1 MLRTPWL
8 RLALLGLAL
17 ALALG
22 CGRRGEESAWRL
34 HVVQFRLPYGQSRLL
49 NYDYPQLTLAGE
61 QQLGSLSARV
71 AVTPNGREL
80 WVGSEASRDL
90 FVLSDAGD
98 SLVGRVMLGA
108 AVGAIAFDA
117 AGRRCLVAHG
127 AVISMGR
134 DEPVATLIDMATRS
148 PRWAFRTGKNPRAA
162 CFDPTGERA
171 FVGNTGDSTLTVL
184 ELKHGTVADSL
195 VVGAAPVDICA
206 DPLGRWLYVAC
217 LGAPSASGRAR
228 GAVHVLA
235 LPSLAPLAV
244 LNAGEHPS
252 RVTPL
257 PGGDRIVVSEL
268 KVAPTEAARLR
279 IYKVQADGAGRPA
292 FKLWREIEA
301 GDNPLAG
308 GMSPDGRLFAVPD
321 FAECRLALVDL
332 EKGSVLR
339 WLQLPGARGD
349 HFAVDAVF
357 TRAGDPAAT
366 RPGAG
371 ESAPAVPDSAPA
383 GDS

>member
-8 RLALLGLAL
+8 RLSLLGLAL

-22 CGRRGEESAWRL
+22 CGRRGAEPAWRL
-34 HVVQFRLPYGQSRLL
+34 HVAQFRLPYGQSRLL
-49 NYDYPQLTLAGE
+49 NYDYPQLTLIGE
-61 QQLGSLSARV
+61 EQLGSLSARV
-71 AVTPNGREL
+71 AVTPDGEEL

-90 FVLSDAGD
+90 LVLNEAGD
-98 SLVGRVMLGA
+98 SMVGRVGLGA

-134 DEPVATLIDMATRS
+134 DEPVATLIDVAART
-148 PRWAFRTGKNPRAA
+148 PRRAFRTGKNPRAI
-162 CFDPTGERA
+162 CFDPSGERA
-171 FVGNTGDSTLTVL
+171 FVGNTGDSTLSVLDLKLGSTV
-184 ELKHGTVADSL
+184 DSL
-195 VVGAAPVDICA
+195 TVGAAPVDISA

-217 LGAPSASGRAR
+217 LGAPTAGGRTR
-228 GAVHVLA
+228 GAVHLLA
-235 LPSLAPLAV
+235 LPGLTPLAV
-244 LNAGEHPS
+244 LVAGAHPS

-268 KVAPTEAARLR
+268 KVAPTDAPRLR
-279 IYKVQADGAGRPA
+279 IYTVKADGAGRPELT
-292 FKLWREIEA
+292 LWREIEA
-301 GDNPLAG
+301 GENPLAG

-321 FAECRLALVDL
+321 FSECRLALVDL
-332 EKGSVLR
+332 EKGRFLR

-357 TRAGDPAAT
+357 TRAGAAPAT
-366 RPGAG
+366 RPPAV
-371 ESAPAVPDSAPA
+371 ESAPAASDSAPA
-383 GDS
+383 SDP

>member
-1 MLRTPWL
+1 MLRSPWL
-8 RLALLGLAL
+8 RPALFALAL
-17 ALALG
+17 AFALG
-22 CGRRGEESAWRL
+22 CGRGEQESAWRL
-34 HVVQFRLPYGQSRLL
+34 HVAQFRLPYGQSRLL
-49 NYDYPQLTLAGE
+49 NYDYPQLTLVGE
-61 QQLGSLSARV
+61 EQLGSLSARV
-71 AVTPNGREL
+71 AASPGGDEL

-90 FVLSDAGD
+90 FIFSAAGD
-98 SLVGRVMLGA
+98 SLVGRVSLGA

-134 DEPVATLIDMATRS
+134 DEPVATLIDVATRT
-148 PRWAFRTGKNPRAA
+148 PRRAFRTGKNPRAI
-162 CFDPTGERA
+162 CFDPGGERA
-171 FVGNTGDSTLTVL
+171 FVGNTGDSTLSVLDLKLGTTV
-184 ELKHGTVADSL
+184 DSL
-195 VVGAAPVDICA
+195 AVGAAPVDIRA
-206 DPLGRWLYVAC
+206 DPLSRWLYVSC
-217 LGAPSASGRAR
+217 LGAPTATGRAR

-235 LPSLAPLAV
+235 LPGLETLAV
-244 LNAGEHPS
+244 LVAGEHPS

-268 KVAPTEAARLR
+268 KAAPTESPRLR
-279 IYKVQADGAGRPA
+279 IFSVKADAAGLPEFTLRH
-292 FKLWREIEA
+292 EIEA

-332 EKGSVLR
+332 EKGRFLR

-357 TRAGDPAAT
+357 
-366 RPGAG
+366 
-371 ESAPAVPDSAPA
+371 SKAP
-383 GDS
+383 

>member
-1 MLRTPWL
+1 MHRSPWL
-8 RLALLGLAL
+8 RVGLLGIAL

-22 CGRRGEESAWRL
+22 CGRRGDESAWRL
-34 HVVQFRLPYGQSRLL
+34 HVAQFRLPYGQSRLL

-61 QQLGSLSARV
+61 QPLGSLSARM
-71 AVTPNGREL
+71 AVSPDGEEL

-90 FVLSDAGD
+90 FVLSEAGD
-98 SLVGRVMLGA
+98 AMVGRVTLGA

-117 AGRRCLVAHG
+117 TGRRCLVAHG

-134 DEPVATLIDMATRS
+134 DESVATLIDVPTRT
-148 PRWAFRTGKNPRAA
+148 PRRAFRTGKNPRAI

-171 FVGNTGDSTLTVL
+171 FVGNTGDSTLSVL
-184 ELKHGTVADSL
+184 DLARGITADSL
-195 VVGAAPVDICA
+195 VVGAGPVDLSV

-217 LGAPSASGRAR
+217 LGAPTADGRAR

-235 LPSLAPLAV
+235 LPGLEMVAV
-244 LNAGEHPS
+244 LAAGAHPS

-268 KVAPTEAARLR
+268 KVGPTEAARLR
-279 IYKVQADGAGRPA
+279 VYAVKTRADGKPEFTLRH
-292 FKLWREIEA
+292 EIEA

-321 FAECRLALVDL
+321 FAECRLALIDL
-332 EKGSVLR
+332 EQGRLLR

-357 TRAGDPAAT
+357 TRAATAAT
-366 RPGAG
+366 RPPAA
-371 ESAPAVPDSAPA
+371 ESAPAAPDSVPA
-383 GDS
+383 TDR